1 MYIFRFCWTSTAS
14 FACPHGKPHIYPQY
28 ILSKLNLRFY
38 PGGSRQTRI
47 QILILNVGVKPDKKK
62 KGTRP
67 QVAHVVLCLLDIL
80 ALAEFGHILA
90 VSYLTVS
97 IMQLLCQTSQDVLK
111 GHLQHAK

>member
-1 MYIFRFCWTSTAS
+1 M
-14 FACPHGKPHIYPQY
+14 
-28 ILSKLNLRFY
+28 
-38 PGGSRQTRI
+38 I
-47 QILILNVGVKPDKKK
+47 QILILNVGVKPDKK

-97 IMQLLCQTSQDVLK
+97 IMQLLCQTSQDVL
-111 GHLQHAK
+111 